1 MLLTSAVEGR
11 RPDGQQERTNE
22 REKQQAD
29 RESERDREGLSRKNT
44 TRKQQTRAKRT
55 QEAPRVSGTPA
66 RAIFLWYT

>member
-1 MLLTSAVEGR
+1 MDNKKV
-11 RPDGQQERTNE
+11 PTNE

-29 RESERDREGLSRKNT
+29 RESERDREGLSRKIT

-66 RAIFLWYT
+66 QAIFLWYT